1 MAKILIWLASGD
13 IEKLKPGILYG
24 TSALKNDWV
33 DDVKFVVFGESEK
46 IIPEDVS
53 LFDTLQNTGNTTYC
67 KYVADEMGITEDL
80 EQKGAKIEY
89 VGDYISSLVKEGYQV
104 LTF

>member
-24 TSALKNDWV
+24 INALKNDWV

-46 IIPEDVS
+46 IIPEETN
-53 LFDTLQNTGNTTYC
+53 LFEALQNTEGTTYC

-80 EQKGAKIEY
+80 EKRGAKIEY
-89 VGDYISSLVKEGYQV
+89 VGDYISNLVKDGYQV